1 VIREPCD
8 RADEDEVSFDTS
20 SHEVRPLQPG
30 RGDRTSS
37 VPVPAEA
44 HVPSGS
50 DTCIVP
56 APRPAN
62 ERERLE
68 ALRLYDVLDTP
79 PEQAFDD
86 IARLAAHICD
96 APIAS
101 ISLIDAERQW
111 FKAKIGIPVC
121 ETARDEG
128 FCAYTILQDDLFVIA
143 DTTEDTRFA
152 RHPLVRGG
160 PEIRFYAGAPLIAPS
175 GHRIGALAVN
185 DTVARGLTEAQQD
198 ALRALSRQ
206 TVDQFELRRALA
218 QSRREALTDALT
230 SLGNRRRLLIELGA
244 ELERATLAE
253 PITLVFLD
261 LDGFKLYNDTF
272 GHAAGDTLLSRLAA
286 KLTKTVEKHGKAY
299 RMGGD
304 EFCVLLHGDVT
315 ANRRLMSGIV
325 LSLSE
330 RGEGFVI
337 TSSQGIVVLPLEATD
352 VSHALTLADE
362 RMYRQKNVRPGS
374 VMTQTADVISCI
386 VSEHAPDLYNRSVGV
401 TELARTLGVKLGL
414 AAADL
419 DELVHAAGLHDIGK
433 MAIPEA
439 ILSKPSP
446 LSGDEWAFMRRHT
459 VIGERILAAAP
470 ALRTVA
476 AIVRST
482 HECWDGT
489 GYPDGLCGDEIPLAS
504 RAIFICDSFA
514 AMTVDRPHR
523 RALGISAA
531 LAELHRCAGTQFDPA
546 LVEAFSDDV
555 IPLHVGL
562 QGARKSA

>member
-1 VIREPCD
+1 M
-8 RADEDEVSFDTS
+8 
-20 SHEVRPLQPG
+20 L
-30 RGDRTSS
+30 
-37 VPVPAEA
+37 VPAEA
-44 HVPSGS
+44 DTPSSG
-50 DTCIVP
+50 DTRIVP

-86 IARLAAHICD
+86 IAKLAAHICD

-101 ISLIDAERQW
+101 ISLIDEERQW

-121 ETARDEG
+121 ETVRDEG
-128 FCAYTILQDDLFVIA
+128 FCAYTILQDDLFVVP

-152 RHPLVRGG
+152 NHPIVRGG

-185 DTVARGLTEAQQD
+185 DTVARALTEAQQE

-230 SLGNRRRLLIELGA
+230 NLGNRRRLLIELGV

-253 PITLVFLD
+253 PITLIFLD

-286 KLTKTVEKHGKAY
+286 KLTRTVEKHGTAY

-304 EFCVLLHGDVT
+304 EFCVLLRGDVT
-315 ANRRLMSGIV
+315 ANQRLTSAIV
-325 LSLSE
+325 RSLSE
-330 RGEGFVI
+330 QGEGFAI
-337 TSSQGIVVLPLEATD
+337 TSSQGMVVMPQEATD
-352 VSHALTLADE
+352 VSHALTLADG

-374 VMTQTADVISCI
+374 IRTQTANVISRM
-386 VSEHAPDLYNRSVGV
+386 VSEHAPDLHDRTVGV
-401 TELARTLGVKLGL
+401 TELVRTLGVKLGL
-414 AAADL
+414 SAVDL
-419 DELVHAAGLHDIGK
+419 DELAHAARLHDVGK

-439 ILSKPSP
+439 ILSKPAS
-446 LSGDEWAFMRRHT
+446 LSEDEWAFMRRHT
-459 VIGERILAAAP
+459 VIGERILASAP
-470 ALRTVA
+470 ALRSIA

-482 HECWDGT
+482 HEWWDGT
-489 GYPDGLCGDEIPLAS
+489 GYPDGLHGEEIPFAS
-504 RAIFICDSFA
+504 RVIFICDSFD
-514 AMTVDRPHR
+514 AMTADRPYR
-523 RALGISAA
+523 RALSISAA
-531 LAELHRCAGTQFDPA
+531 VAELRRCAGTQFDPG
-546 LVEAFSDDV
+546 LVATFCDDV
-555 IPLHVGL
+555 IPLQLGM
-562 QGARKSA
+562 QGALKSARARSSSLS